1 MIGLTGMTNRFN
13 NNNNNKPD
21 TVVINNNWD
30 KEEKYVLS
38 SIEEMK
44 QLLKES
50 HENFVELMKTVVVI
64 NSKFDQYNNFNERL
78 AEFQALLLKQDKQM
92 DELRSKVSFINA
104 RLGWIVGGIGFVVTV
119 GFNLLASFVSSLWK
133 G

>member
-1 MIGLTGMTNRFN
+1 
-13 NNNNNKPD
+13 
-21 TVVINNNWD
+21 
-30 KEEKYVLS
+30 
-38 SIEEMK
+38 MK

-78 AEFQALLLKQDKQM
+78 AEFQTLLSKQDKQM

>member
-1 MIGLTGMTNRFN
+1 MTNRFN
-13 NNNNNKPD
+13 QPQQD
-21 TVVINNNWD
+21 GVVINNNTWD

-50 HENFVELMKTVVVI
+50 HDNFIELMKTVAVI

-78 AEFQALLLKQDKQM
+78 AEFQSVLVARDK
-92 DELRSKVSFINA
+92 ELSDLRGKIAFVNT

-119 GFNLLASFVSSLWK
+119 GFNLLTSFISSLWK
-133 G
+133 GQ